1 MSEETYQDGAN
12 NSRLVNI
19 SAIYD
24 EDGSTKFINDSL
36 SSSNFDG
43 YIFTVTASIGVTE
56 VYAGQLIGIQQSS
69 SSTVNF
75 YPIVKVEA
83 EDPILTSPYTGAH
96 YIYYLDN
103 NETFTSSYSSSAASV
118 IIKYDDWD
126 NKDLGTNGWTIT
138 SNGNAIFSNIA
149 ARGRIEATSGFIGD
163 AYSGWEIGAN
173 LLSNA
178 SVGLYA
184 PSAFSSAEIAIFSG
198 SPFTGRTTAPF
209 RVNYGGLMNATG
221 ASISGALT
229 ATTLNVGGSAGII
242 YDGSIVTIGSSV
254 VINSTLTTNS
264 LQVGA
269 SPTLLRIA
277 NDVEGTNDGIYI
289 DPYNFWYS
297 DGKFSVGGS
306 ANSACWNGNVLSV
319 KGNIIATSGSFSGAL
334 TASVGTIGGFTLAG
348 NQLSAS
354 QVILSSSGGLRLG
367 PANEFSVDQAGNL
380 VASTASITGR
390 INATSGSFSGDITAS
405 AGRFV
410 GALSV
415 SSSGAIYA
423 GTNVDSGQRT
433 VLNASGLFG
442 YHSSGIEAFALP
454 VSGSPRLGTFTIIPT
469 GIVSQ
474 SASNANMIYGNVD
487 SSGSVTDGIV
497 IRGSRISGASAA
509 IYTVQNGVETSYAAG
524 NGFYV
529 DENARF
535 KLKGA
540 TGSLAFD
547 GNDLYVSGNINATSG
562 QFTGSV
568 VAQHITAS
576 TGTVGGWTLSSS
588 GLVGGSGANTVGIIS
603 VPNSSSIAIFA
614 GNATASAAP
623 FQVTNLGKMT
633 ATNAEISG
641 QITSASITSTFG
653 IIAGWTLSSS
663 ALTGGSGTNT
673 VGLVSTPQA
682 DNISIY
688 AGSTTP
694 STAPF
699 RVTKTGS
706 VFATNATITGDITA
720 TNITASV
727 GKMGGFVLSASSL
740 TASPASGSVV
750 GFTTGASAIFVGA
763 TSLTGAGAPFLVGA
777 NGSLFATNATITGKI
792 TATSGAFTGSVSA
805 QNITA
810 SIGTVGGFL
819 LSSTSLTASI
829 SPTTAVG
836 LTTGASAIFAG
847 ATSRTGVGAKFWVSN
862 AGNLYAVSASIL
874 GDSIIN
880 GTNIGNGAGNISS
893 NLRVGTSALGAN
905 TSGTDNLA
913 LGDYALY
920 SNTTGINNLA
930 VGASSLF
937 ANNGLYN
944 TAIGYRTLATNNS
957 GGNNVAVGKDS
968 LEKNT
973 TGFFNVALGS
983 AAIANKGVGD
993 HNIALGSSTLYNLL
1007 DGSENLAFG
1016 QQALSIAKYVNEN
1029 VAIGSY
1035 ALGSLG
1041 ATGSY
1046 KSNSNIAIG
1055 HYAGIDILNGSANVF
1070 IGYRGLG
1077 SDVSRNIFI
1086 ANGSNQLG
1094 LRIDESQKVY
1104 LYGDLAIN
1112 TNAFYVD
1119 SALSEVG
1126 IGTAAP
1132 ASALHI
1138 VGGLYV
1144 TGDANIVGNVSAAQL
1159 LGSTPS
1165 GTRALAATRATTTA
1179 ADEIAIFRSSI
1190 GGADTTKFS
1199 FQANGRLRAE
1209 GDGSFGGDLAITGA
1223 TTLNSTTDITGLLT
1237 TNRNVTAGTVN
1248 GIVINSTNNYTT
1260 NWNAIKFTRNT
1271 VDLGFIRV
1279 ASAVGAPTLVSASD
1293 YRLKKNIEDDSRNFT
1308 EVINGLR
1315 PVTFEWKNIENSGKT
1330 YGFIAHEVQEYVPEA
1345 VGGTKDNVDENGNI
1359 IPQDLTHQ
1367 PFVYYLIGAF
1377 KESVQEIQTL
1387 KAKMIELESK
1397 INELG
1402 GNNG

>member
-1 MSEETYQDGAN
+1 MSEEVYEDGSTN
-12 NSRLVNI
+12 FRLVNV

-24 EDGSTKFINDSL
+24 EDGSIKFINDSL

-43 YIFTVTASIGVTE
+43 YIFSTNASVGVTQIT
-56 VYAGQLIGIQQSS
+56 AGQSIGIQ
-69 SSTVNF
+69 SSTSSVLNF
-75 YPIVKVEA
+75 YPIIKVEA
-83 EDPILTSPYTGAH
+83 EDPVLTSPYTGAH

-118 IIKYDDWD
+118 IIRYDDWEGK
-126 NKDLGTNGWTIT
+126 NLGTSGWTIT
-138 SNGNAIFSNIA
+138 SGGNAIFSNIA
-149 ARGRIEATSGFIGD
+149 ARGRIEATSGYIGD

-178 SVGLYA
+178 SVGFYA

-209 RVNYGGLMNATG
+209 RVNYGGQMNATG

-229 ATTLNVGGSAGII
+229 ATTLNVGGSAGIT

-269 SPTLLRIA
+269 SPALLRIA

-306 ANSACWNGNVLSV
+306 ANSACWNGNALSV
-319 KGNIIATSGSFSGAL
+319 KGNII
-334 TASVGTIGGFTLAG
+334 
-348 NQLSAS
+348 
-354 QVILSSSGGLRLG
+354 
-367 PANEFSVDQAGNL
+367 
-380 VASTASITGR
+380 
-390 INATSGSFSGDITAS
+390 ATSGSFSGDITAS

-454 VSGSPRLGTFTIIPT
+454 VSGSPRIGTFTIIPT

-487 SSGSVTDGIV
+487 ASGSVTDGIV
-497 IRGSRISGASAA
+497 IRGSRSLNASAA
-509 IYTVQNGVETSYAAG
+509 IYTVQNGVETSYATG

-547 GNDLYVSGNINATSG
+547 GTDLYVSGNINATSG
-562 QFTGSV
+562 
-568 VAQHITAS
+568 
-576 TGTVGGWTLSSS
+576 
-588 GLVGGSGANTVGIIS
+588 
-603 VPNSSSIAIFA
+603 
-614 GNATASAAP
+614 
-623 FQVTNLGKMT
+623 
-633 ATNAEISG
+633 
-641 QITSASITSTFG
+641 
-653 IIAGWTLSSS
+653 
-663 ALTGGSGTNT
+663 
-673 VGLVSTPQA
+673 
-682 DNISIY
+682 
-688 AGSTTP
+688 
-694 STAPF
+694 
-699 RVTKTGS
+699 
-706 VFATNATITGDITA
+706 
-720 TNITASV
+720 
-727 GKMGGFVLSASSL
+727 
-740 TASPASGSVV
+740 
-750 GFTTGASAIFVGA
+750 
-763 TSLTGAGAPFLVGA
+763 
-777 NGSLFATNATITGKI
+777 
-792 TATSGAFTGSVSA
+792 AFTGSVSA
-805 QNITA
+805 QFITA
-810 SIGTVGGFL
+810 SIGRIGGFL
-819 LSSTSLTASI
+819 LSASSITASN

-836 LTTGASAIFAG
+836 MTTGASAIFAG

-1055 HYAGIDILNGSANVF
+1055 YYAGIDILNGSANVF
-1070 IGYRGLG
+1070 IGYRGTG